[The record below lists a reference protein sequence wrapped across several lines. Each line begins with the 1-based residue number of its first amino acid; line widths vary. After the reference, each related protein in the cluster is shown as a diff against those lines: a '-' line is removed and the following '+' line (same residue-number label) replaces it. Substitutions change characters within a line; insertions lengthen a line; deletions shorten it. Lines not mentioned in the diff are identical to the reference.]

1 MKKMGRSRNPSTR
14 RDRCEFSGNTKDENL
29 FNAKF
34 EKVRKRYVRS
44 LPGRLV
50 ELETAYETAQTSEG
64 ISQDGSG
71 LSEVTHIAHKLS
83 GSAASFGFPSIGDAA
98 RDLEKACTSI
108 DGELSP
114 RSETWR
120 EIGDLVVSLKGEI
133 ESIGD
138 QAQDGFERT
147 ETEIFSPSGRSK
159 SVLLVEDDLDQAEQL
174 KLSLAGFGYEVEII
188 GDAIDIAKAV
198 EGNPPA
204 AIILDLELN
213 GNRTAGSDAIQH
225 LRSTIGIEYP
235 VIVTTVQDDFEAR
248 LAAIRA
254 GCDAFLS
261 KPVNVTE
268 MVQLLDASTNQEDD
282 EPPRV
287 LMIDDDPD
295 ITQFV
300 SIVLQSV
307 GMISEGLSD
316 PTLVLEKLEE
326 FSPELVLIDLWMPQ
340 CSGKEIAAI
349 IRQQPKFSSL
359 PIVFLSGETDKDVQM
374 EAMDT
379 GGDDFII
386 KPVNPK
392 HLISAVRSRVERFRG
407 LRDQMVR
414 DSMTGLF
421 NHATTR
427 QMLETELE
435 RARRSGSSLSFAM
448 LDIDHFKSVNDTY
461 GHGVGD
467 VVIKTLSRILTSRL
481 RRIDVVGRLGGEEF
495 GVILGDTP
503 AGRAIEVMENIRTT
517 FENSPQHAEDK
528 EFKVTLS
535 CGIAEFPAFDS
546 ATALSEAADQAL
558 YEAKNGGRNKV
569 VLANSPIATTDGNA

>member
-1 MKKMGRSRNPSTR
+1 MP
-14 RDRCEFSGNTKDENL
+14 KDENL

-50 ELETAYETAQTSEG
+50 ELESAYETAQTSEG
-64 ISQDGSG
+64 ISQHGSG

-108 DGELSP
+108 DGELFP

-120 EIGDLVVSLKGEI
+120 EIEDLVVSLKGEI

-147 ETEIFSPSGRSK
+147 EPEIFSPSGRSK

-174 KLSLAGFGYEVEII
+174 KLSLAGFGYEVAII

-235 VIVTTVQDDFEAR
+235 VIVTTVRDDFEAR
-248 LAAIRA
+248 LAAVRA

-268 MVQLLDASTNQEDD
+268 MVQLLDALTNQEDD
-282 EPPRV
+282 EPQRV

-300 SIVLQSV
+300 SMVLQSV

-340 CSGKEIAAI
+340 CNGKEIAAI

>member
-1 MKKMGRSRNPSTR
+1 MP
-14 RDRCEFSGNTKDENL
+14 KDENL

-50 ELETAYETAQTSEG
+50 ELESAYETARTSEG

-114 RSETWR
+114 RSERWR
-120 EIGDLVVSLKGEI
+120 EIEDLVVSLKGEI

-147 ETEIFSPSGRSK
+147 EPEIFSPSGRSK

-174 KLSLAGFGYEVEII
+174 KLSLAGFGYEVAII

-235 VIVTTVQDDFEAR
+235 VIVTTVRDDFEAR
-248 LAAIRA
+248 LAAVRA

-268 MVQLLDASTNQEDD
+268 MVQLLDASTNQEDN

-340 CSGKEIAAI
+340 CNGKEIAAI